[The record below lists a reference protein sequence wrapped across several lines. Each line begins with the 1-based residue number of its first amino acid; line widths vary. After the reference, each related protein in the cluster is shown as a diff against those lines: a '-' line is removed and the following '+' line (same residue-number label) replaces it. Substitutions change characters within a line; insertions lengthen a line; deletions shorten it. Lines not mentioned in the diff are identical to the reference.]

1 MALRSAAYR
10 PNSLSQ
16 TASRSRPF
24 SLALALLW
32 AGFVTLVIAG
42 PWLLPGY
49 IFGTDWP
56 GPRHFAFPGSL
67 ESSALLR
74 GGLFAVGWAVGGE
87 AAGKAL
93 VLGLLF
99 TAAALSYASLPTGGF
114 VPRASAAAIYVVNPF
129 VYGRLHYGQ
138 LFLLGAYAVFPWAAS
153 RFRLLLKEPS
163 WATALV
169 AAVAVAVTGI
179 FSPHV
184 LLIAGLLAASLLL
197 ARVEMT
203 EKKLDYLKRTAPLVL
218 LTVGTTIVVSAYW
231 LVPLVIGRGPEAS
244 VIAGTGAGDVSAYA
258 AVPDHSLG
266 LVPNLLGLY
275 GFWAEDS
282 GRFASMKAFVLLW
295 PIVLLLL
302 LLVAAIGASTNLVDR
317 SSNLSAWVAGLLVAG
332 TVALLLE
339 IGISHPTTAPLVTW
353 LDAHVPIYRGMRD
366 AGKWAVLLALVYSQL
381 IGLGAAAILAAL
393 NRGAHDPLRSDWIP
407 GIAAG
412 LLLALPLYYGNGLLF
427 GAHGEIRPSPYP
439 AGWYSADNVLATDSH
454 PGRALFLPWHGYMS
468 YSFVRNQ
475 NRVIAPPAPSFF
487 SVPVVVS
494 TNPEVPGVTPPRGS
508 DQDALARLV
517 QAGSTGQWAR
527 ELTALNIKYVLLAR
541 ELDWTYFKFLD
552 DQPGLTRVGDF
563 GSIVLYRNDLV
574 P

>member
-56 GPRHFAFPGSL
+56 GPRYFAFPGSL

-129 VYGRLHYGQ
+129 VYGRLHYVQ
-138 LFLLGAYAVFPWAAS
+138 LFLLGAYAV
-153 RFRLLLKEPS
+153 
-163 WATALV
+163 
-169 AAVAVAVTGI
+169 
-179 FSPHV
+179 
-184 LLIAGLLAASLLL
+184 
-197 ARVEMT
+197 
-203 EKKLDYLKRTAPLVL
+203 
-218 LTVGTTIVVSAYW
+218 
-231 LVPLVIGRGPEAS
+231 VPLVIGRGPEAS

-302 LLVAAIGASTNLVDR
+302 LLVAAIGASTNLV
-317 SSNLSAWVAGLLVAG
+317 
-332 TVALLLE
+332 
-339 IGISHPTTAPLVTW
+339 
-353 LDAHVPIYRGMRD
+353 
-366 AGKWAVLLALVYSQL
+366 
-381 IGLGAAAILAAL
+381 
-393 NRGAHDPLRSDWIP
+393 
-407 GIAAG
+407 
-412 LLLALPLYYGNGLLF
+412 
-427 GAHGEIRPSPYP
+427 
-439 AGWYSADNVLATDSH
+439 
-454 PGRALFLPWHGYMS
+454 
-468 YSFVRNQ
+468 
-475 NRVIAPPAPSFF
+475 
-487 SVPVVVS
+487 
-494 TNPEVPGVTPPRGS
+494 
-508 DQDALARLV
+508 
-517 QAGSTGQWAR
+517 
-527 ELTALNIKYVLLAR
+527 
-541 ELDWTYFKFLD
+541 
-552 DQPGLTRVGDF
+552 
-563 GSIVLYRNDLV
+563 
-574 P
+574 